1 MFGLSIKV
9 IWILI
14 AVAFAIGEAATLSL
28 ALIWFSVGSLAAL
41 AVSYFTQSLAIQLAV
56 FLIVSF
62 GLLFIAT
69 KKLIKMDR
77 DKNNTHWA
85 SVDTNTDEIKKKKGY
100 VIGRISPEQPGLVK
114 VKGEEWTAVSNE
126 EGQILEVGEEILVKG
141 IQGVK
146 LLVEKRK

>member
-85 SVDTNTDEIKKKKGY
+85 SVDTNTDAFIGKKGY